1 MFRKMAKNATVYLSC
16 RELSQVSQSDGA
28 VLQVSQN
35 DGVVLQVS
43 QNGGEVL
50 EFFHNG
56 GITAIGFSKYSI
68 APGPLAVTAGYE
80 WQRTELRIFS
90 FKGTRGFFTRSSCGF
105 FNFF

>member
-56 GITAIGFSKYSI
+56 GITAIGFSK
-68 APGPLAVTAGYE
+68 
-80 WQRTELRIFS
+80 
-90 FKGTRGFFTRSSCGF
+90 
-105 FNFF
+105 